1 MIWAETKQEPL
12 LENLSSKHKMIKFE
26 HNISHVSISFLD
38 TLIDKEQNNTFQ
50 TTLYRKPTDQISM
63 INNLYEHSD
72 HPQSTLK
79 NQETIS
85 PTLLEYEK
93 H

>member
-1 MIWAETKQEPL
+1 MFVK
-12 LENLSSKHKMIKFE
+12 ENPDRKKKKK
-26 HNISHVSISFLD
+26 
-38 TLIDKEQNNTFQ
+38 LIDKEQNNTFQ

-63 INNLYEHSD
+63 INNLHEHSD

-79 NQETIS
+79 NQKIIS